1 MTSYQEIYEIFAQK
15 ITDVK
20 LMELNDED
28 IEQLLCGYLLSAV
41 AKFKR
46 CSSDLSKRDTELRSF
61 NVVLSDN
68 EKEILALMMVA
79 EWLEPQVNST
89 LLTSQFIGSNHE
101 KYYAQSN
108 QLDKL
113 MALSRTCKT
122 EARKLIRDY
131 TYQSYLD
138 ELQKN

>member
-1 MTSYQEIYEIFAQK
+1 MTSYQEIYERFAQK

-20 LMELNDED
+20 LMELSDED

-41 AKFKR
+41 AKFKK
-46 CSSDLSKRDTELRSF
+46 CTSDLSNRDTGRRIFNIELT
-61 NVVLSDN
+61 DI

-89 LLTSQFIGSNHE
+89 LLTSQFISSNNT
-101 KYYAQSN
+101 KYYAQAN

-113 MALSRTCKT
+113 MTLSHTCKN
-122 EARKLIRDY
+122 EARKLVRDY
-131 TYQSYLD
+131 TYQSYLQ
-138 ELQKN
+138 EREKA